1 MHKIVNLVNKTFNS
15 YNATSDIFSC
25 PRVAQEMSLKSFKEV
40 GLKLNSIF
48 QTMPVD
54 CRRHFHPKYSQ
65 NILIKMIIQKFVSMR
80 IWHLCRLKN
89 ERKKTSIRQKS
100 NKLILFKHE

>member
-15 YNATSDIFSC
+15 YNATSDIFAC

-48 QTMPVD
+48 QTMSVE
-54 CRRHFHPKYSQ
+54 CRGHFPPKYSQ
-65 NILIKMIIQKFVSMR
+65 N
-80 IWHLCRLKN
+80 
-89 ERKKTSIRQKS
+89 KTHKDDYSEIRFNANMAS
-100 NKLILFKHE
+100 L